1 MGCHFLLQGIFPTQ
15 GLNSRLLHFR
25 QSPASKWILYC
36 WATKYWILSQGEW
49 CLWESDGSSL
59 LNKTDIAFLVHRKRS
74 YIETWP
80 PSKVQTKCLHWESV
94 PSLTSLSGSGP
105 TTNVPCSLNESLY
118 WRLSSLN
125 SIPTFILL
133 LLTQSRLRSH
143 SGDKKSEITQLYL
156 TLSDPMDCSLP
167 GSSIYG
173 IFQARI
179 LEWVA
184 ISFTRRS
191 SNPGIEPRS
200 PILYADALPSE
211 LPGKSR
217 W

>member
-25 QSPASKWILYC
+25 QSPASKWILYH
-36 WATKYWILSQGEW
+36 WATKYWILSQGEC

-59 LNKTDIAFLVHRKRS
+59 LSKTDIALLVHGRGC
-74 YIETWP
+74 YIETLP
-80 PSKVQTKCLHWESV
+80 PSKVQTKNLHWESV

-105 TTNVPCSLNESLY
+105 TTNVPCSLSESLY

-125 SIPTFILL
+125 SIPTFILS
-133 LLTQSRLRSH
+133 LLTHSRVRSH
-143 SGDKKSEITQLYL
+143 SADKKSEVAQSCP
-156 TLSDPMDCSLP
+156 TLSNPMDCSLP

-173 IFQARI
+173 VFQARI

-184 ISFTRRS
+184 ISFSRKS
-191 SNPGIEPRS
+191 SNPGIEPES
-200 PILYADALPSE
+200 PALYADALPSE
-211 LPGKSR
+211 PPGKSR